1 MGKLLD
7 LGCILGRGKAV
18 FVCSDDKAG
27 ETSLIWATNENSV
40 IAGLHTPFKRTV
52 PVADVRK

>member
-7 LGCILGRGKAV
+7 LQCILGRGEAV
-18 FVCSDDKAG
+18 FVSSDDKAG
-27 ETSLIWATNENSV
+27 ETSLSWATNEKSV

-52 PVADVRK
+52 PVADVR